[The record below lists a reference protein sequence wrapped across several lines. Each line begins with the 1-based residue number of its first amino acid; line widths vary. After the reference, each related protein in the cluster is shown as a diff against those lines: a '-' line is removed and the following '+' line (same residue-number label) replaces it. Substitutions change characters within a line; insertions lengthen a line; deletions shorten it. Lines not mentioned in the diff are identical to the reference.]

1 MNERKRRKREKKGKE
16 AYAPI
21 ATRLKETL
29 RTSRGDNE
37 GSVCR

>member
-1 MNERKRRKREKKGKE
+1 MKEKGEKKGKK